1 MFIKEI
7 MTKDVITVSPDASLK
22 EVGSIFKEK
31 RISGVPVVNR
41 DGYIVG
47 IVTLTDLLKILGQ
60 IYRCKELEDK
70 FIGLKLSKM
79 HEEEKTK
86 AKVRDI
92 MTKDVVTISED
103 RTIDDVI
110 KLMFDKDIHTF
121 PVIKE
126 DKLIGIVGKRDLLD
140 ASF

>member
-31 RISGVPVVNR
+31 RISGAPVVNR

-60 IYRCKELEDK
+60 IYRCKEVEER
-70 FIGLKLSKM
+70 FTGLKLSKM

-86 AKVRDI
+86 TKVRDI
-92 MTKDVVTISED
+92 MTKDIVTISED
-103 RTIDDVI
+103 RTIDDVM
-110 KLMFDKDIHTF
+110 KLMFDKGIHTF

-126 DKLIGIVGKRDLLD
+126 DKLIGIVGKRDLID
-140 ASF
+140 ACF

>member
-7 MTKDVITVSPDASLK
+7 MTKDVITVTPDASLE

-31 RISGVPVVNR
+31 RISGAPVVNR

-47 IVTLTDLLKILGQ
+47 IITLTDLLKIFAQ
-60 IYRCKELEDK
+60 IYRCKELEER
-70 FIGLKLSKM
+70 FTGLKLSKM

-86 AKVRDI
+86 AKARDN

-103 RTIDDVI
+103 RTIDDVM
-110 KLMFDKDIHTF
+110 KLMFDKGIHTF
-121 PVIKE
+121 PVVKE
-126 DKLIGIVGKRDLLD
+126 GKLIGIVGKRDLID
-140 ASF
+140 ACF